1 MDWKPEDIVE
11 VDFNRSFRGYNE
23 AEVREFLE
31 ELASHWEALLEEKEK
46 VIQENRE
53 LKKKL
58 SEKEE
63 YLKRIDAQMEEW
75 RKQLEVEK
83 GLAKKEAAMIVEEA
97 EMKARKIV
105 EDALARKKTIEAG
118 YNELL
123 EKYRLFQIRF
133 KSLLQTFME
142 SIEWKGKE
150 WEVIEENKK
159 EGTKNEAEEDGGE
172 IARFSLK
179 DFKDEGRMRRS

>member
-11 VDFNRSFRGYNE
+11 VDFSRSFRGYNE

-31 ELASHWEALLEEKEK
+31 ELAAHWEALLTEREK

-58 SEKEE
+58 TEKEE

-75 RKQLEVEK
+75 RKQLEIEK

-105 EDALARKKTIEAG
+105 DDALEKKKTIEMG

-133 KSLLQTFME
+133 RSLLQTFME
-142 SIEWKGKE
+142 SIEWKGKG
-150 WEVIEENKK
+150 WDIVEENRK
-159 EGTKNEAEEDGGE
+159 EGTKNEEEETGGE

-179 DFKDEGRMRRS
+179 DFKDEGRIKRS

>member
-1 MDWKPEDIVE
+1 MDLRPEDILE
-11 VDFNRSFRGYNE
+11 ADFSRSFRGYSE

-31 ELASHWEALLEEKEK
+31 ELASHWEALLDERER
-46 VIQENRE
+46 ILQENRE
-53 LKKKL
+53 LKRKL
-58 SEKEE
+58 AEKEE
-63 YLKRIDAQMEEW
+63 YVKRIDAQIEDW
-75 RKQLEVEK
+75 KKQLEVEK
-83 GLAKKEAAMIVEEA
+83 ELAKKEAAMVVEEA
-97 EMKARKIV
+97 EMKAFKIV
-105 EDALARKKTIEAG
+105 EEALARKKDIEAG

-150 WEVIEENKK
+150 WEVLEQEKKGETKGEKEE
-159 EGTKNEAEEDGGE
+159 GGE